1 MPNAARVEELLR
13 PYTEGLP
20 GGVYEAL
27 STYVDVVMR
36 WNARTNL
43 TSIRDAETLV
53 QRQVGESV
61 FASRFLAPGLSV
73 LDFGSG
79 AGFPG
84 IPLALAV
91 PGLRVTLAE
100 SQGKKASFLREVV
113 RTLSLDAEVFSGRV
127 EALPAARVFDAVVMR
142 AVDHSAAMLP
152 VAGPRVVPGGSL
164 LRYLSAADRTEMPG
178 WTLQR
183 LEDVPQSEGRLGE
196 WTR

>member
-1 MPNAARVEELLR
+1 MLSAGRVEELLR
-13 PYTEGLP
+13 PYTYDLTQ
-20 GGVYEAL
+20 GVYESLAL
-27 STYVDVVMR
+27 YVDLVMR

-53 QRQVGESV
+53 QRQVGESL
-61 FASRFLAPGLSV
+61 FAGRFLTPGASL

-84 IPLALAV
+84 IPLVLAV

-100 SQGKKASFLREVV
+100 SQGKKASFLREAV

-127 EALPAARVFDAVVMR
+127 EALPAVRVFDAVVMR

-152 VAGPRVVPGGSL
+152 VAEPRIAAGGCL
-164 LRYLSAADRTEMPG
+164 LRYLSAADSAEMAG
-178 WTLQR
+178 WKLAR
-183 LEDVPQSEGRLGE
+183 LEDVPQSEGRLGA